1 MFWIRTVSP
10 LNRIL
15 NLRLWSLFIKEF
27 HQIRRN
33 RRLVILLI
41 IPPTLN
47 IILFGL
53 ALNPTF
59 ENLRLG
65 VVDYSRTLESREL
78 VSAFTEGLV
87 FKTNAYYASTEDLG
101 QAISRAELDAGL
113 VVPRDFA
120 ERRARHE
127 TAEVQL
133 LVDAVN
139 ANTATIA
146 GGYAA
151 RIIAS
156 LNQKIA
162 LSQSKGGQPNESTA
176 PQPSPPT
183 GDTPNVAS
191 ISLSPNNPGVSL
203 TTNVPGTRATVTPRL
218 TLLYNPGLKS
228 AWFITT
234 GMIGLLLVL
243 QGSVVSSASLVR
255 EKEIGTV
262 EQLLMTPAESSEI
275 IVAKV
280 APIFLLLAIDIG
292 LALGVA
298 RLVFGVP
305 VRGSLLLF
313 FFAASLCVLCG
324 IGLGMMIATFTR
336 TQQQA
341 QLMGF
346 FTNPPL
352 ALLSGATTPIE
363 AMPAWL
369 QPVTSIN
376 PVKHFAIISRG
387 ILLKGS
393 GVDVLYP
400 QLIALAVIALVMVSV
415 SVWQFRK
422 QLG

>member
-1 MFWIRTVSP
+1 MSP
-10 LNRIL
+10 LSRIL

-65 VVDYSRTLESREL
+65 VVDDSRTPESREL

-87 FKTNAYYASTEDLG
+87 FKTKAYYASTEDLG

-113 VVPRDFA
+113 AVPRDFA
-120 ERRARHE
+120 EKRARHE

-162 LSQSKGGQPNESTA
+162 LSQPRAGQPTESTA
-176 PQPSPPT
+176 LQPSPPM
-183 GDTPNVAS
+183 GDTSNAPS
-191 ISLSPNNPGVSL
+191 SFLSPNNPSVSL
-203 TTNVPGTRATVTPRL
+203 TTNVSVTHATVTPRL
-218 TLLYNPGLKS
+218 TILYNPGLKS

-275 IVAKV
+275 IIAKV

-313 FFAASLCVLCG
+313 FLAASLCVLCG
-324 IGLGMMIATFTR
+324 IGLGMLIATFTR

-363 AMPAWL
+363 AMPTWL
-369 QPVTSIN
+369 QPITSVN

-400 QLIALAVIALVMVSV
+400 QLLALAVIALVMVSV

>member
-1 MFWIRTVSP
+1 MKTSP
-10 LNRIL
+10 LHRL
-15 NLRLWSLFIKEF
+15 FDLRLWSLFVKEF
-27 HQIRRN
+27 QQIRRN
-33 RRLVILLI
+33 RRLVVLLI

-59 ENLRLG
+59 ENLQLG
-65 VVDYSRTLESREL
+65 VVDYSRTPQSREL
-78 VSAFTEGLV
+78 ISAFTEGLV
-87 FKTNAYYASTEDLG
+87 FKTHAYYASTEELG
-101 QAISRAELDAGL
+101 QAISRGELDAGL
-113 VVPRDFA
+113 VVPHDFA
-120 ERRARHE
+120 DKRERHE
-127 TAEVQL
+127 TVDVQL

-156 LNQKIA
+156 FNQKIA
-162 LSQSKGGQPNESTA
+162 MSRPPPRQTA
-176 PQPSPPT
+176 DNT
-183 GDTPNVAS
+183 ANAG
-191 ISLSPNNPGVSL
+191 GVSVV
-203 TTNVPGTRATVTPRL
+203 TKPAARASVTPRL

-262 EQLLMTPAESSEI
+262 EQLLMTPAGNSEI
-275 IVAKV
+275 IIAKV
-280 APIFLLLAIDIG
+280 APIFLLLSIDIA

-298 RLVFGVP
+298 RIVFGVP

-313 FFAASLCVLCG
+313 FLSASLCVLCG

-369 QPVTSIN
+369 QPITAIN

-400 QLIALAVIALVMVSV
+400 QLLALAAIAFVMVSV
-415 SVWQFRK
+415 SAWQFRK
-422 QLG
+422 QLK

>member
-1 MFWIRTVSP
+1 MFWIRTMSP

-15 NLRLWSLFIKEF
+15 NLRLWSLFVKEF

-33 RRLVILLI
+33 RRLVILLV

-65 VVDYSRTLESREL
+65 VVDYSRTPESREL

-87 FKTNAYYASTEDLG
+87 FKTKAYYASTEDLG

-176 PQPSPPT
+176 PPQT
-183 GDTPNVAS
+183 GDTSNVAS

-203 TTNVPGTRATVTPRL
+203 TTNVPGTRTTVTPRL
-218 TLLYNPGLKS
+218 TLLYTPALKS

-234 GMIGLLLVL
+234 VMIGL
-243 QGSVVSSASLVR
+243 
-255 EKEIGTV
+255 
-262 EQLLMTPAESSEI
+262 
-275 IVAKV
+275 
-280 APIFLLLAIDIG
+280 FL
-292 LALGVA
+292 
-298 RLVFGVP
+298 
-305 VRGSLLLF
+305 
-313 FFAASLCVLCG
+313 
-324 IGLGMMIATFTR
+324 
-336 TQQQA
+336 
-341 QLMGF
+341 
-346 FTNPPL
+346 
-352 ALLSGATTPIE
+352 
-363 AMPAWL
+363 
-369 QPVTSIN
+369 
-376 PVKHFAIISRG
+376 
-387 ILLKGS
+387 
-393 GVDVLYP
+393 
-400 QLIALAVIALVMVSV
+400 
-415 SVWQFRK
+415 
-422 QLG
+422 

>member
-1 MFWIRTVSP
+1 MTP
-10 LNRIL
+10 LTRIL

-65 VVDYSRTLESREL
+65 VVDYSRTPESREL
-78 VSAFTEGLV
+78 VSAFKEGLV
-87 FKTNAYYASTEDLG
+87 FQTKAYYSSTDELG
-101 QAISRAELDAGL
+101 AAISRGDLDAGL

-120 ERRARHE
+120 EKRARRE
-127 TAEVQL
+127 TVEVQL

-139 ANTATIA
+139 ANSATIA

-156 LNQKIA
+156 FNQKIA
-162 LSQSKGGQPNESTA
+162 SSQ
-176 PQPSPPT
+176 PPRQRPIA
-183 GDTPNVAS
+183 DTS
-191 ISLSPNNPGVSL
+191 ISPDVSL
-203 TTNVPGTRATVTPRL
+203 TTSAPAVLRASVSPRL

-255 EKEIGTV
+255 EKEIGTI

-275 IVAKV
+275 IIAKV
-280 APIFLLLAIDIG
+280 LPIFLLLAVDIG

-313 FFAASLCVLCG
+313 FLAASLCVLCG

-352 ALLSGATTPIE
+352 AILSGATTPIE

-369 QPVTSIN
+369 QPITAIN

-400 QLIALAVIALVMVSV
+400 QLLALAAIALVMVSV
-415 SVWQFRK
+415 SAWRFRK

>member
-1 MFWIRTVSP
+1 MLAFQNIFNS
-10 LNRIL
+10 
-15 NLRLWSLFIKEF
+15 RLWSLFVKEF

-59 ENLRLG
+59 ENLQLG
-65 VVDYSRTLESREL
+65 VVDYSRTPESREL
-78 VSAFTEGLV
+78 ISAFGEGLV
-87 FKTNAYYASTEDLG
+87 FQTHAYYASTEEMG
-101 QAISRAELDAGL
+101 QAISRGELDAGL
-113 VVPRDFA
+113 VVPHDFA
-120 ERRARHE
+120 DQRARHE
-127 TAEVQL
+127 TFDVQL

-162 LSQSKGGQPNESTA
+162 LSQPRRQ
-176 PQPSPPT
+176 Q
-183 GDTPNVAS
+183 
-191 ISLSPNNPGVSL
+191 NPGGDSSL
-203 TTNVPGTRATVTPRL
+203 AMVTTPAARASVRPRL

-228 AWFITT
+228 SWFITT

-262 EQLLMTPAESSEI
+262 EQLLMTPAGNSEI
-275 IVAKV
+275 IIAKV
-280 APIFLLLAIDIG
+280 APIFLLLAFDIG
-292 LALGVA
+292 LALVVA
-298 RLVFGVP
+298 RIVFGVP
-305 VRGSLLLF
+305 LRGSFALF

-341 QLMGF
+341 QLMSF

-369 QPVTSIN
+369 QPITAIN
-376 PVKHFAIISRG
+376 PVKHFAIISRS

-400 QLIALAVIALVMVSV
+400 ELLALAAIAFIMVSV
-415 SVWQFRK
+415 SAWQFRK
-422 QLG
+422 QLR

>member
-1 MFWIRTVSP
+1 MIFKIMRP
-10 LNRIL
+10 FNRIL

-65 VVDYSRTLESREL
+65 VVDESRTPESREL

-87 FKTNAYYASTEDLG
+87 FKTKAYYSSTEELG

-120 ERRARHE
+120 EKRARHE
-127 TAEVQL
+127 TSEVQL

-139 ANTATIA
+139 ANSATIA

-162 LSQSKGGQPNESTA
+162 LSQPRGGQPTESTA
-176 PQPSPPT
+176 LQPSPPT
-183 GDTPNVAS
+183 SDTSNAPS
-191 ISLSPNNPGVSL
+191 ISLSPNNPSVSL
-203 TTNVPGTRATVTPRL
+203 TTNVPRAMVTPRL
-218 TLLYNPGLKS
+218 TILYNPGLKS

-275 IVAKV
+275 IIAKV
-280 APIFLLLAIDIG
+280 APIFLLLALDIG

-313 FFAASLCVLCG
+313 FVAASLCVLCG

-363 AMPAWL
+363 AMPTWL
-369 QPVTSIN
+369 QPITSVN

-400 QLIALAVIALVMVSV
+400 QLLALAVIALVMVSV
-415 SVWQFRK
+415 SAWQFRK

>member
-1 MFWIRTVSP
+1 MQS
-10 LNRIL
+10 LKRIL
-15 NLRLWSLFIKEF
+15 NLRLWSLFVKEF

-59 ENLRLG
+59 DNLRLG
-65 VVDYSRTLESREL
+65 VVDDSRTQESRQL
-78 VSAFTEGLV
+78 VSAFEEGLV
-87 FKTNAYYASTEDLG
+87 FRVQAYYASANQLG
-101 QAISRAELDAGL
+101 EAISRGDLDAGI

-120 ERRARHE
+120 ETRARRQ
-127 TAEVQL
+127 TSEVQL
-133 LVDAVN
+133 IVDAVN

-151 RIIAS
+151 RIIAQ

-162 LSQSKGGQPNESTA
+162 LSQ
-176 PQPSPPT
+176 PPRR
-183 GDTPNVAS
+183 TPTD
-191 ISLSPNNPGVSL
+191 ISNPEVIS
-203 TTNVPGTRATVTPRL
+203 PGTGGPAKPMMVTPHL

-228 AWFITT
+228 AWFVTT

-243 QGSVVSSASLVR
+243 QGSVVSAASLVR
-255 EKEIGTV
+255 EKEVGTI
-262 EQLLMTPAESSEI
+262 EQLLMTPASGSEI
-275 IVAKV
+275 IIAKV
-280 APIFLLLAIDIG
+280 LPIFLLLAIDIG
-292 LALGVA
+292 LALFVA
-298 RLVFGVP
+298 RLAFSVP
-305 VRGSLLLF
+305 MRGSIWLF
-313 FFAASLCVLCG
+313 FLSASLCVVCG

-341 QLMGF
+341 QLMSF

-352 ALLSGATTPIE
+352 AILSGATTPIE

-369 QPVTSIN
+369 QPITAIN

-393 GVDVLYP
+393 GVNVLYP
-400 QLIALAVIALVMVSV
+400 ELLALAAIALVMVTV
-415 SVWQFRK
+415 SAWHFRK

>member
-1 MFWIRTVSP
+1 V
-10 LNRIL
+10 
-15 NLRLWSLFIKEF
+15 KEF

-47 IILFGL
+47 IVLFGL

-65 VVDYSRTLESREL
+65 VVDYSRTAESREL
-78 VSAFTEGLV
+78 VSAFQEGLV
-87 FKTNAYYASTEDLG
+87 FQTKAYYASTNELG
-101 QAISRAELDAGL
+101 DAISRGDLDAGL
-113 VVPRDFA
+113 VIPRDFA
-120 ERRARHE
+120 EKRARRE
-127 TAEVQL
+127 TVEVQL

-151 RIIAS
+151 RIVAG

-162 LSQSKGGQPNESTA
+162 LSQPPRTPQTPLSSGPANDQP
-176 PQPSPPT
+176 
-183 GDTPNVAS
+183 
-191 ISLSPNNPGVSL
+191 LSL
-203 TTNVPGTRATVTPRL
+203 TTNVPIPARAIVTPRL

-243 QGSVVSSASLVR
+243 QGSVVSAASLVR
-255 EKEIGTV
+255 EKEIGTI
-262 EQLLMTPAESSEI
+262 EQLLMTPAAGSEI

-280 APIFLLLAIDIG
+280 LPIFLLLSIDIG
-292 LALGVA
+292 LALFVA
-298 RLVFGVP
+298 RVAFGVP
-305 VRGSLLLF
+305 MRGSLLLF
-313 FFAASLCVLCG
+313 FLASSLCVICG

-341 QLMGF
+341 QLMSF

-352 ALLSGATTPIE
+352 AILSGATTPIE

-369 QPVTSIN
+369 QTITSLNPVT
-376 PVKHFAIISRG
+376 HFAIISRG

-393 GVDVLYP
+393 GVQVLYP
-400 QLIALAVIALVMVSV
+400 ELLALAAIALVMVSV
-415 SVWQFRK
+415 SAWRFRK

>member
-1 MFWIRTVSP
+1 MRLF
-10 LNRIL
+10 NHIL
-15 NLRLWSLFIKEF
+15 NLRLWSLFVKEF

-33 RRLVILLI
+33 RRLVVLLI

-65 VVDYSRTLESREL
+65 VVDYSRTPESREL

-87 FKTNAYYASTEDLG
+87 FQTKAYYASPAELG
-101 QAISRAELDAGL
+101 QAISRSELDAGL

-120 ERRARHE
+120 EKRARRQ
-127 TAEVQL
+127 TVEVQL

-162 LSQSKGGQPNESTA
+162 LSQPRQPPQLTASTSDA
-176 PQPSPPT
+176 
-183 GDTPNVAS
+183 
-191 ISLSPNNPGVSL
+191 PGVSV
-203 TTNVPGTRATVTPRL
+203 TTNAAVRATVMPRL

-228 AWFITT
+228 SWFITT

-275 IVAKV
+275 IIAKV
-280 APIFLLLAIDIG
+280 APLFLLLAIDIG
-292 LALGVA
+292 LALGMA

-313 FFAASLCVLCG
+313 FLSASLCVLCG

-369 QPVTSIN
+369 QPVTALN

-400 QLIALAVIALVMVSV
+400 QLLALTAIALVMVSI
-415 SVWQFRK
+415 SAWRFRK

>member
-1 MFWIRTVSP
+1 MQS
-10 LNRIL
+10 LKRIL
-15 NLRLWSLFIKEF
+15 NLRLWSLFVKEF

-47 IILFGL
+47 IVLFGL

-65 VVDYSRTLESREL
+65 VVDDSRTPESREL
-78 VSAFTEGLV
+78 VSAFQEGLV
-87 FKTNAYYASTEDLG
+87 FQTKAYYASTNELG
-101 QAISRAELDAGL
+101 DAISRGDLDAGL
-113 VVPRDFA
+113 VIPRDFA
-120 ERRARHE
+120 EKRTRRE
-127 TAEVQL
+127 TVEVQL

-151 RIIAS
+151 RIVAG

-162 LSQSKGGQPNESTA
+162 LAQPPRAQVTSSDPSNA
-176 PQPSPPT
+176 QPL
-183 GDTPNVAS
+183 
-191 ISLSPNNPGVSL
+191 SLA
-203 TTNVPGTRATVTPRL
+203 TNVPIPARAIVTPRL

-255 EKEIGTV
+255 EKEIGTI
-262 EQLLMTPAESSEI
+262 EQLLMTPATGSEI
-275 IVAKV
+275 IIAKV
-280 APIFLLLAIDIG
+280 LPIFLLLAIDIG
-292 LALGVA
+292 LALFVA
-298 RLVFGVP
+298 RVAFAVP
-305 VRGSLLLF
+305 MRGSLLLF
-313 FFAASLCVLCG
+313 FLASSLCVICG

-341 QLMGF
+341 QLMSF

-352 ALLSGATTPIE
+352 AILSGATTPIE

-369 QPVTSIN
+369 QPITSLN

-393 GVDVLYP
+393 GVEVLYP
-400 QLIALAVIALVMVSV
+400 ELLALAAIALVMVSV
-415 SVWQFRK
+415 SAWHFRK

>member
-1 MFWIRTVSP
+1 MNQ
-10 LNRIL
+10 LL

-65 VVDYSRTLESREL
+65 VVDYSRTPESREL

-87 FKTNAYYASTEDLG
+87 FKIEGAYLSSDELG
-101 QAISRAELDAGL
+101 QAISKGALDAGL

-120 ERRARHE
+120 EKRARQE
-127 TAEVQL
+127 TVEVQL

-146 GGYAA
+146 GGYAG
-151 RIIAS
+151 RIIAM

-162 LSQSKGGQPNESTA
+162 SSQGPA
-176 PQPSPPT
+176 RQPS
-183 GDTPNVAS
+183 DTNNSDEVSMSLNTSS
-191 ISLSPNNPGVSL
+191 ISPTSNAAVARPAN
-203 TTNVPGTRATVTPRL
+203 VTPHL
-218 TLLYNPGLKS
+218 TVLYNPGLKS

-255 EKEIGTV
+255 EKEIGTI
-262 EQLLMTPAESSEI
+262 EQLLMTPAGNSEI
-275 IVAKV
+275 IIAKV
-280 APIFLLLAIDIG
+280 LPIFLLLSIDIG
-292 LALGVA
+292 LALIVA
-298 RLVFGVP
+298 RLAFGVP
-305 VRGSLLLF
+305 VRGSLSLF
-313 FFAASLCVLCG
+313 FLSASLCVLCG

-352 ALLSGATTPIE
+352 AILSGATTPIE

-369 QPVTSIN
+369 QPITSLN

-393 GVDVLYP
+393 GIDVLYP
-400 QLIALAVIALVMVSV
+400 QLLALAVIALVMVSL
-415 SVWQFRK
+415 SAWQFRK